1 MECKDWILL
10 LVPII
15 LNGLMVYIVQ
25 ILFQSYNK
33 KQMDSYEKKKSINS
47 TFYEVLLNSKNAF
60 RTFGYAV
67 TDTPDDED
75 KISNALGE
83 FFRSITKIL
92 DYYDDHNYFL
102 ENYKEKISEIR
113 NYFNN
118 FIDNNRNKA
127 TFTVTESKSIM
138 ECVKTLHSYVDALID
153 ASQKNI

>member
-15 LNGLMVYIVQ
+15 FNGAIACF
-25 ILFQSYNK
+25 FQSYNK
-33 KQMDSYEKKKSINS
+33 KQMDFYEKKKSINS
-47 TFYEVLLNSKNAF
+47 IFYDILLNSKDVF
-60 RTFGYAV
+60 RTLGYAI
-67 TDTPDDED
+67 TDTPDDSD
-75 KISNALGE
+75 KISNAMGE
-83 FFRSITKIL
+83 YFRSITKIL
-92 DYYDDHNYFL
+92 NYYDDHNYFL
-102 ENYKEKISEIR
+102 GNYKEKISEIR